1 MDVGEVRISRTSRTK
16 LGDKARYVIYLPT
29 NRNYLWRILHEK
41 RIRVRVFMEIP
52 EVVSE
57 GSGEG

>member
-16 LGDKARYVIYLPT
+16 LDKARYLIYLPT

-41 RIRVRVFMEIP
+41 RIRVRVFIEIP
-52 EVVSE
+52 EVASE
-57 GSGEG
+57 SSGEG